1 MPQQRIKN
9 GHHQKGQVS
18 LFGVSDDVES
28 HTFNSVYPNMK
39 GTSLQLRTLRKSI
52 LALSFIAV
60 SALTL
65 SACAPDNAPTS
76 ALSAVANQQPEVM
89 ASTNGK
95 LDVVLTAAESIV
107 PLGNDTRWAMT
118 YNGETTGPTLV
129 IHPGDHVSVTLVNN
143 LKQATSL
150 HTHGL
155 HVSPSQDNPFIMVE
169 PGKSLTYNYD
179 IPQNQSAGTFWYHP
193 HVHGITAEQV
203 ASGLSGT
210 ILVEDMDDDAL
221 KTSTTNRVLL
231 INDPPITDKN
241 PWADATSSDGSNN
254 SGMGGMNHDM
264 SGMSG
269 MSGMDGMQGM
279 GNGSSGVDM
288 MTAMMGRTGPKLLT
302 NGFEGLD
309 LTGSAG
315 KLERIHIVNATAST
329 RLKLT
334 YSGAKMILLS
344 SEGGRLAAPVQVKE
358 LTLDGAGRAEIIL
371 IPGANGGTLS
381 AQRLSNE
388 GSGAAI
394 SNPEKVASIA
404 ADAGTD
410 TSAIPASFMMANTR
424 DLFAQDVKVA
434 SQRVVTLQGHMN
446 PTIDG
451 KLFDPNVINFT
462 AKKGTVEEWVIKN
475 ETPMFH
481 PIHLH
486 SWGFQVK
493 GESGWQDVVTVAPNS
508 EQVIRIAFDDYSG
521 TTVLHCHILD
531 HEDTGMMAIIKVE

>member
-1 MPQQRIKN
+1 M
-9 GHHQKGQVS
+9 
-18 LFGVSDDVES
+18 
-28 HTFNSVYPNMK
+28 
-39 GTSLQLRTLRKSI
+39 QLKTLRKSQ
-52 LALSFIAV
+52 LATSLMAV
-60 SALTL
+60 AALIL
-65 SACAPDNAPTS
+65 SACAPTSGIPTGTSIVNGLPDEVVS
-76 ALSAVANQQPEVM
+76 A
-89 ASTNGK
+89 NGK
-95 LDVVLTAAESIV
+95 LNVTLTAAETMV
-107 PLGNDTRWAMT
+107 PYGNSTRWAMT
-118 YNGETTGPTLV
+118 YNQKVVGPTLRV
-129 IHPGDHVSVTLVNN
+129 HPGDQVKVTLVNN
-143 LKQATSL
+143 LKQATNL

-155 HVSPSQDNPFIMVE
+155 HVSPTQDDPFIMVE
-169 PGKSLTYNYD
+169 PGKSYTYTYD
-179 IPQNQSAGTFWYHP
+179 IPANQSAGTLWYHP
-193 HVHGITAEQV
+193 HMHGITAEQV
-203 ASGLSGT
+203 ASGLSGA
-210 ILVEDMDDDAL
+210 IVVEDMDDDQL
-221 KTSTTNRVLL
+221 NTISTNRVLV

-315 KLERIHIVNATAST
+315 KLERIHIVNATPST

-344 SEGGRLAAPVQVKE
+344 SEGGRLAAPVQIKE

-508 EQVIRIAFDDYSG
+508 EQVIRIVFDDFAG
-521 TTVLHCHILD
+521 TTVIHCHILD